1 MNTEK
6 YIEHEA
12 ISKRS
17 FKCKE
22 KTILEN
28 KETGIYEREN
38 NYNRR
43 LCNG

>member
-6 YIEHEA
+6 YIESEA

-17 FKCKE
+17 FKCK
-22 KTILEN
+22 KKIIFEN
-28 KETGIYEREN
+28 KDTAIYERNN

-43 LCNG
+43 FCDG

>member
-6 YIEHEA
+6 YIESEA

-17 FKCKE
+17 FKRKN
-22 KTILEN
+22 KIIIEN
-28 KETGIYEREN
+28 KETAIYERNN

-43 LCNG
+43 FCDG

>member
-6 YIEHEA
+6 YIESEA

-17 FKCKE
+17 FKCK
-22 KTILEN
+22 KKIFIEN
-28 KETGIYEREN
+28 KETAIYGRNN

-43 LCNG
+43 FCDG